1 MREGSMLK
9 RAAAFAVR
17 YRIVLLL
24 AAIWAFMTATAPNF
38 ATTGNFA
45 SILRASAT
53 HLPAA
58 IGLTLVMSAGHLDLS
73 FGSGMSWAGMIAIG
87 LQPRLGWSG
96 AIGAALASGVVLGLL
111 NGALVAKARVNSF
124 IATLG
129 TLTVVQGMVNIVSK
143 GGTLAVQDFAAGDW
157 LEGAILG
164 MLCPRVIACLA
175 LVVVAE
181 AALKRTRPGRNLLL
195 VGANPITAWYAGI
208 PISTYV
214 VGVFALS
221 GMLAAGGGALFAVSV
236 SSANPLMGESS
247 LMLVIA
253 AVIIG
258 GTSMQG
264 GRGSVVQTLVAVVAL
279 VSLTNGLSC
288 MGAPHETQL
297 IAGGLV
303 LGASVL
309 YDAWLA
315 RGAALRKGRRLALMS
330 ESVSRSEG

>member
-221 GMLAAGGGALFAVSV
+221 GLF